1 MNQPDALIAL
11 ERRSVLPSAARH
23 VCRLLER
30 IEHGWLLMT
39 LPNGEMLSFGH
50 QGEPVD
56 MRVKDWSVF
65 ERVIAR
71 GDIGLGEAWFEGL
84 WDCDQ
89 LARVLTLF
97 AMNREALESAVHGNL
112 LSLALA
118 RLRHLARANTRSG
131 SRRNIMA
138 HYDLGNDFYALW
150 LDRSMTYSSAL
161 FDGDPQRDLAAA
173 QHAKYARIARVLRL
187 QRQQPVIEIGCG
199 WGGFAEVA
207 ARESGAQVHGVTLSP
222 AQLEWAQA
230 RAQRGGFA
238 DRATF
243 ELRDYRDL
251 RGQVDR
257 IVSIEML
264 EAVGERWWPTYFRK
278 LGGLLSVGGEAVVQT
293 ISIAD
298 DLFPRYRRGTD
309 FIQQYVFP
317 GGMLPS
323 PSVFTRQAE
332 KAGLNVQQNFRFGLD
347 YAITLARWR
356 DSVTEHSDALRA
368 LGFDTRFQRLWHFY
382 LAYCEAGFR
391 AGSIDVHQFHLV
403 KP

>member
-50 QGEPVD
+50 QGEPVE

-84 WDCDQ
+84 WDCDH

-161 FDGDPQRDLAAA
+161 FDGNPQRDLAAA
-173 QHAKYARIARVLRL
+173 QHAKYERIARVLRL

-207 ARESGAQVHGVTLSP
+207 AREFGAQVHGVTLSP

-278 LGGLLSVGGEAVVQT
+278 LGGLLRIGGEAVVQT

-298 DLFPRYRRGTD
+298 ELFPRYRRGTD

-332 KAGLNVQQNFRFGLD
+332 KAGLKVQQNFRFGLD

>member
-1 MNQPDALIAL
+1 MNQPDAVSVL
-11 ERRSVLPSAARH
+11 ERRSPLPGDARH
-23 VCRLLER
+23 VCRMLEGLT
-30 IEHGWLLMT
+30 HGWLLLS

-50 QGEPVD
+50 HGEPVE
-56 MRVKDWSVF
+56 MRVHDWSVF

-71 GDIGLGEAWFEGL
+71 GDIGLGEAYFDGL
-84 WDCDQ
+84 WDCDD
-89 LARVLTLF
+89 LGRVLTLF
-97 AMNREALESAVHGNL
+97 AANRDVLEQAVHGNL
-112 LSLALA
+112 LALALA
-118 RLRHLARANTRSG
+118 RVRHMLRANTRRG

-138 HYDLGNDFYALW
+138 HYDLGNDFYAQW
-150 LDRSMTYSSAL
+150 LDPSMTYSSAL
-161 FDGDPQRDLAAA
+161 FEGDERRDLQAA
-173 QHAKYARIARVLRL
+173 QRAKYRRIARALRL
-187 QRQQPVIEIGCG
+187 TSSQPVIEIGCG

-207 ARESGAQVHGVTLSP
+207 ATEFGSPVHGITLSP
-222 AQLEWAQA
+222 AQLEWARE

-238 DRATF
+238 DRASF
-243 ELRDYRDL
+243 ELCDYRDL
-251 RGQVDR
+251 RGHVSR

-278 LGGLLSVGGEAVVQT
+278 LHNLLTVGGEAMIQT

-298 DLFPRYRRGTD
+298 GLFSRYRRGTD
-309 FIQQYVFP
+309 FIQQYIFP

-323 PSVFTRQAE
+323 PSVFCAQAE
-332 KAGLNVQQNFRFGLD
+332 KAGLAVRENHRFGID

-356 DSVTEHSDALRA
+356 ERFDARGDALRA
-368 LGFDTRFQRLWHFY
+368 LGFDSPFQRLWRFY

>member
-50 QGEPVD
+50 QGEPVE

-84 WDCDQ
+84 WDCDH

-118 RLRHLARANTRSG
+118 RLRHLMRANTRSG

-161 FDGDPQRDLAAA
+161 FDGNPQRDLAAA
-173 QHAKYARIARVLRL
+173 QHAKYERIARVLRL

-207 ARESGAQVHGVTLSP
+207 AREFGAQVHGVTLSP

-278 LGGLLSVGGEAVVQT
+278 LGGLLRIGGEAVVQT

-298 DLFPRYRRGTD
+298 ELFPRYRRGTD

-332 KAGLNVQQNFRFGLD
+332 KAGLKVQQNFRFGLD

>member
-50 QGEPVD
+50 QGEPVE
-56 MRVKDWSVF
+56 MQVKDWSVF

-89 LARVLTLF
+89 LTRVLTLF

-150 LDRSMTYSSAL
+150 LDRTMTYSSAL
-161 FDGDPQRDLAAA
+161 FDGNPQRDLAAA
-173 QHAKYARIARVLRL
+173 QHAKYERIARVLRL
-187 QRQQPVIEIGCG
+187 QREQPVIEIGCG

-207 ARESGAQVHGVTLSP
+207 ARDFGAQVHGVTLSP

-238 DRATF
+238 DRVTF

-278 LGGLLSVGGEAVVQT
+278 LGGLLRVGGEAVVQT

-298 DLFPRYRRGTD
+298 ELFPRYRRGTD

-332 KAGLNVQQNFRFGLD
+332 KAGLKVQQNFRFGLD
-347 YAITLARWR
+347 YALTLARWR
-356 DSVTEHSDALRA
+356 DSVSAHSDALRA
-368 LGFDTRFQRLWHFY
+368 LGFDPRFQRLWHFY

>member
-50 QGEPVD
+50 QGEPVE

-84 WDCDQ
+84 WDCDH

-161 FDGDPQRDLAAA
+161 FDGNPQRDLAAA
-173 QHAKYARIARVLRL
+173 QHAKYERIARVLRL

-207 ARESGAQVHGVTLSP
+207 AREFGAQVHGVTLSP

-251 RGQVDR
+251 RGQVER

-278 LGGLLSVGGEAVVQT
+278 LGGLLRIGGEAVVQT

-298 DLFPRYRRGTD
+298 ELFPRYRRGTD

-332 KAGLNVQQNFRFGLD
+332 KAGLKVQQNFRFGLD

-382 LAYCEAGFR
+382 LAYCEAGFL

>member
-50 QGEPVD
+50 QGEPVE

-84 WDCDQ
+84 WDCDH

-118 RLRHLARANTRSG
+118 RLRHLMRANTRSG

-138 HYDLGNDFYALW
+138 HYDLGNEFYALW
-150 LDRSMTYSSAL
+150 LDPSMTYSSAL

-207 ARESGAQVHGVTLSP
+207 AREFGAQVHGVTLSP

-230 RAQRGGFA
+230 RAERGGFA

-278 LGGLLSVGGEAVVQT
+278 LGGLLRIGGEAVVQT

-298 DLFPRYRRGTD
+298 ELFPRYRRGTD

>member
-50 QGEPVD
+50 QGEPAE

-84 WDCDQ
+84 WDCDH

-161 FDGDPQRDLAAA
+161 FDGNPQRDLAAA
-173 QHAKYARIARVLRL
+173 QHAKYERIARVLRL

-207 ARESGAQVHGVTLSP
+207 AREFGAQVHGVTLSP
-222 AQLEWAQA
+222 AQLEWAQT

-278 LGGLLSVGGEAVVQT
+278 LGGLLRIGGEAVVQT

-298 DLFPRYRRGTD
+298 ELFPRYRRGTD

-332 KAGLNVQQNFRFGLD
+332 KAGLKVQQNFRFGLD

>member
-50 QGEPVD
+50 QGEPVE

-89 LARVLTLF
+89 LTRVLTLF

-150 LDRSMTYSSAL
+150 LDRTMTYSSAL
-161 FDGDPQRDLAAA
+161 FDGNPQRDLAAA
-173 QHAKYARIARVLRL
+173 QHAKYERIARVLRL
-187 QRQQPVIEIGCG
+187 QREQPVIEIGCG

-207 ARESGAQVHGVTLSP
+207 ARDFGAQVHGVTLSP

-278 LGGLLSVGGEAVVQT
+278 LGGLLRVGGEAVVQT

-298 DLFPRYRRGTD
+298 ELFPRYRRGTD

-332 KAGLNVQQNFRFGLD
+332 KAGLKVQQNFRFGLD
-347 YAITLARWR
+347 YALTLARWR

-368 LGFDTRFQRLWHFY
+368 LGFDPRFQRLWHFY

>member
-50 QGEPVD
+50 QGEPVE

-84 WDCDQ
+84 WDCDH

-161 FDGDPQRDLAAA
+161 FDGNPQRDLAAA
-173 QHAKYARIARVLRL
+173 QHAKYERIARVLRL

-207 ARESGAQVHGVTLSP
+207 AREFGAQVHGVTLSP

-278 LGGLLSVGGEAVVQT
+278 LGGLLRIVGEAVVQT

-298 DLFPRYRRGTD
+298 ELFPRYRRGTD

-332 KAGLNVQQNFRFGLD
+332 KAGLKVQQNFRFGLD

>member
-11 ERRSVLPSAARH
+11 ERRSALPSAARH

-50 QGEPVD
+50 QGEPVE

-84 WDCDQ
+84 WDCDH

-118 RLRHLARANTRSG
+118 RLRHLMRANTRSG

-161 FDGDPQRDLAAA
+161 FDGNPQRDLAAA
-173 QHAKYARIARVLRL
+173 QHAKYERIARVLRL

-207 ARESGAQVHGVTLSP
+207 AREFGAQVHGVTLSP

-278 LGGLLSVGGEAVVQT
+278 LGGLLRIGGEAVVQT

-298 DLFPRYRRGTD
+298 ELFPRYRRGTD

-332 KAGLNVQQNFRFGLD
+332 KAGLKVQQNFRFGLD

>member
-84 WDCDQ
+84 WDCDH

-207 ARESGAQVHGVTLSP
+207 AREFGAQVHGVTLSP

-278 LGGLLSVGGEAVVQT
+278 LGGLLRIGGEAVVQT

-298 DLFPRYRRGTD
+298 ELFPRYRRGTD

-332 KAGLNVQQNFRFGLD
+332 KAGLKVQQNFRFGLD

>member
-50 QGEPVD
+50 QGEPVE

-89 LARVLTLF
+89 LTRVLTLF

-150 LDRSMTYSSAL
+150 LDRTMTYSSAL
-161 FDGDPQRDLAAA
+161 FDGNPQRDLAAA
-173 QHAKYARIARVLRL
+173 QHAKYERIARVLRL
-187 QRQQPVIEIGCG
+187 QREQPVIEIGCG

-207 ARESGAQVHGVTLSP
+207 ARDFGAQVHGVTLSP

-278 LGGLLSVGGEAVVQT
+278 LGGLLRVGGEAVVQT

-298 DLFPRYRRGTD
+298 ELFPRYRRGTD

-332 KAGLNVQQNFRFGLD
+332 KAGLKVQQNFRFGLD
-347 YAITLARWR
+347 YALTLARWR
-356 DSVTEHSDALRA
+356 DSVSEHSDALRA

>member
-84 WDCDQ
+84 WDCDH

-173 QHAKYARIARVLRL
+173 QHAKYERIARVLRL

-207 ARESGAQVHGVTLSP
+207 AREFGAQVHGVTLSP

-278 LGGLLSVGGEAVVQT
+278 LGGLLRIGGEAVVQT

-298 DLFPRYRRGTD
+298 ELFPRYRRGTD

-332 KAGLNVQQNFRFGLD
+332 KAGLKVQQNFRFGLD

>member
-50 QGEPVD
+50 QGEPVE

-84 WDCDQ
+84 WDCDH

-118 RLRHLARANTRSG
+118 RLRHLMRANTRSG

-161 FDGDPQRDLAAA
+161 FDGNPQRDLAAA
-173 QHAKYARIARVLRL
+173 QHAKYERIARVLRL

-207 ARESGAQVHGVTLSP
+207 AREFGAQVHGVTLSP

-230 RAQRGGFA
+230 RAERGGFA

-278 LGGLLSVGGEAVVQT
+278 LGGLLRIGGEAVVQT

-298 DLFPRYRRGTD
+298 ELFPRYRRGTD

-332 KAGLNVQQNFRFGLD
+332 KAGLKVQQNFRFGLD

-391 AGSIDVHQFHLV
+391 AGSINVHQFHLV

>member
-50 QGEPVD
+50 QGEPVE

-89 LARVLTLF
+89 LTRVLTLF

-150 LDRSMTYSSAL
+150 LDRTMTYSSAL
-161 FDGDPQRDLAAA
+161 FDGNPQRDLAAA
-173 QHAKYARIARVLRL
+173 QHAKYERIARVLRL
-187 QRQQPVIEIGCG
+187 QREQPVIEIGCG

-207 ARESGAQVHGVTLSP
+207 ARDFGAQVHGVTLSP

-278 LGGLLSVGGEAVVQT
+278 LGGLLRVGGEAVVQT

-298 DLFPRYRRGTD
+298 ELFPRYRRGTD

-332 KAGLNVQQNFRFGLD
+332 KAGLKVQQNFRFGLD
-347 YAITLARWR
+347 YALTLARWR

>member
-50 QGEPVD
+50 QGEPVE

-84 WDCDQ
+84 WDCDH

-118 RLRHLARANTRSG
+118 RLRHLMRANTRSG

-161 FDGDPQRDLAAA
+161 FDGNPQRDLAAA
-173 QHAKYARIARVLRL
+173 QHAKYERIARVLRL

-207 ARESGAQVHGVTLSP
+207 AREFGAQVHGVTLSP

-278 LGGLLSVGGEAVVQT
+278 LGGLLRIGGEAVVQT

-298 DLFPRYRRGTD
+298 ELVPRYRRGTD

-332 KAGLNVQQNFRFGLD
+332 KAGLKVQQNFRFGLD

>member
-50 QGEPVD
+50 QGEPVE

-84 WDCDQ
+84 WDCDH

-118 RLRHLARANTRSG
+118 RLRHLMRANTRSG

-161 FDGDPQRDLAAA
+161 FDGNPQRDLAAA
-173 QHAKYARIARVLRL
+173 QHAKYERIARVLRL

-207 ARESGAQVHGVTLSP
+207 AREFGAQVHGVTLSP

-278 LGGLLSVGGEAVVQT
+278 LGGLLRIGGEAVVQT

-298 DLFPRYRRGTD
+298 ELFPRYRRGTD

-332 KAGLNVQQNFRFGLD
+332 KAGLKVQQNFRFGLD

-391 AGSIDVHQFHLV
+391 AGSINVHQFHLV